1 LDNARNL
8 WALSAE
14 TLEITDGGFQ
24 KWGIFNS
31 WMVLHWEIEKNG
43 GLGAPPLRKPSY
55 KHKGTV

>member
-31 WMVLHWEIEKNG
+31 WMVLHWEIEKM
-43 GLGAPPLRKPSY
+43 
-55 KHKGTV
+55 VV